1 MNIENQNKLRQI
13 ANYYG
18 LAWQEGKLIEELGEL
33 IVAVSK
39 DFQNKALESKL
50 VNKLSR
56 SVIEELAD
64 VKIMIEQIEYLT
76 DSGLEVEEQ
85 INKKLERQLDRVNTE
100 KSKRL

>member
-1 MNIENQNKLRQI
+1 MNTENQNKLQQI

-50 VNKLSR
+50 VNKLSKG
-56 SVIEELAD
+56 VIEELAD

-76 DSGLEVEEQ
+76 DSSLEVETQ
-85 INKKLERQLDRVNTE
+85 INKKLERQISRINLE
-100 KSKRL
+100 KSERL